1 MRGAERLVEAFSE
14 QEIKNALD
22 DMKVNSAPGPD
33 GFTVSFSRV
42 SRSK

>member
-22 DMKVNSAPGPD
+22 DMKVNSPQ
-33 GFTVSFSRV
+33 VLMV
-42 SRSK
+42 LQ